1 MEGVVKR
8 FTLVILPALCLA
20 FAGSAVAQEKY
31 PSKPVKVIVPYAPGG
46 ATDIVARIVGEP
58 MRQSLGQPFIIENKP
73 GAGGIIAIEE
83 LARAKPDG
91 YTLMLG
97 NVNTNVITP
106 VIFPKKISVDYF
118 QQVVPV
124 ARVADVPSFLV
135 ATTASF
141 PPKNFADFIA
151 YAKQNPGKVRYSS
164 VGVGSFIHF
173 DMEILAKRAGLD
185 LNHIPNKA
193 GASGSLKDLASGD
206 AQVAFLNVA
215 TTGPLIRG
223 GQIRALAIVADQRLP
238 EYPDVPTMAEVGY
251 PGVGTLQWLGIFAP
265 AGVPKD
271 VLATLHK
278 EIVEAVNSPSAQ
290 EAFKKQ
296 IMRAVPTKSPEDAVA
311 WLKSERDLWNRIVDE
326 AKIDL
331 AD

>member
-1 MEGVVKR
+1 MRRKVS
-8 FTLVILPALCLA
+8 FAIAAALLA
-20 FAGSAVAQEKY
+20 LGASANAQEKF
-31 PSKPVKVIVPYAPGG
+31 PNKPVKVLVPYAPGG
-46 ATDIVARIVGEP
+46 ATDIVARIVTEP
-58 MRQSLGQPFIIENKP
+58 MRHALGQPFIIENKP

-83 LARAKPDG
+83 LGRSKPDG

-106 VIFPKKISVDYF
+106 VIFPKKISFDYF
-118 QQVVPV
+118 EKVIPV

-135 ATTASF
+135 ATARDF
-141 PPKNFADFIA
+141 PVKTFAEFVA
-151 YAKQNPGKVRYSS
+151 YAKKNPDKVRFSS

-173 DMEILAKRAGLD
+173 DMEILAKRAGLK
-185 LNHIPNKA
+185 LVHIPNKA
-193 GASGSLKDLASGD
+193 GAAGSLKDLASGD

-215 TTGPLIRG
+215 STAPLIRAG
-223 GQIRALAIVADQRLP
+223 NIRPLAIVADQRLP
-238 EYPDVPTMAEVGY
+238 DYPDVPTMAEVGF

-265 AGVPKD
+265 AGVPED
-271 VLATLHK
+271 VLATLHG
-278 EIVEAVNSPSAQ
+278 EIVNAINSPAGQ

-296 IMRAVPTKSPEDAVA
+296 TMRPVPTKSPADSRA
-311 WLKSERDLWNRIVDE
+311 WLESERQLWIKIVEE